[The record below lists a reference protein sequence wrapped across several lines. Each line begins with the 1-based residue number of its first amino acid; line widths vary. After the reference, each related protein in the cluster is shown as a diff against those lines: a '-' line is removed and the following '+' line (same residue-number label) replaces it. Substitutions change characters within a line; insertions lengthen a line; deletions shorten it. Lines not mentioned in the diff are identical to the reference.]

1 MVYTMIYIIISEVYI
16 LDTAKI
22 FMNGR
27 SQAVRLPKEYR
38 LDGSEVYIKKI
49 NDVVLLIPKDSAWK
63 VLESGANYFT
73 DDFLTDRNQPEIE
86 ERDKL

>member
-1 MVYTMIYIIISEVYI
+1 MIYTMIYIILSEVHI

-38 LDGSEVYIKKI
+38 LEGSEVYIKKI

-73 DDFLTDRNQPEIE
+73 DDFLADRNQPEIE
-86 ERDKL
+86 ERDEL